1 MMQLT
6 ACAVSV
12 PVESV
17 PDAAPDSDSETED
30 NTQTANTT
38 EAGTVYSNDYFEI
51 TIPSDLADIARIDV
65 ESDTIGV
72 YDKASYEAGFGGFD
86 FSIWAAGAAND
97 FAGGPYI
104 KIGELSN
111 DEGKILDVIKGSPT
125 EVQWDYNVP
134 DMPADFKK
142 IDDASGK
149 IIDSIKGING
159 YTYTEGAGM
168 KGEDLYGE
176 IVDKYVKAVN
186 EGWDAAKYEEEDMS
200 PEFYGLTANATSNP
214 LDSIGVAYQ
223 DVNVDGIDEMFVG
236 LMDADEDFKGVAY
249 DIYTI
254 VDHKPTHVVTG
265 TARNR
270 YFDYENAF
278 ISREWSEGAGSNGV
292 DVYALMTNSTEMI
305 YQYGYKIDT
314 YENEEKPWFV
324 SYDGETYDNVT
335 EDEYNE
341 RANAE
346 SEYVRFDYTPI
357 SAIKGSVAASD
368 KTDGNAVDSKLPTY
382 EYPGPELFFTV
393 LYQYIIDEFS
403 PYYDKADVG
412 IPCPIIIAMDES
424 DRNDIKVWG
433 DFWYFNYD
441 LNGDIL
447 ENTSGGSY
455 PGLIHVKTTDEGY
468 EVTGFDA
475 VGDGSDFDPTAKKIF
490 GKYYDEFVKSNA
502 DTQGREKTRAQI
514 IANYVAANNLN
525 ITAYQDYGW
534 DPVTLP
540 KENIDN
546 FYSTLD

>member
-12 PVESV
+12 PVKSV

-30 NTQTANTT
+30 NAQTANTT
-38 EAGTVYSNDYFEI
+38 EEGTVYSNDYFEI

-86 FSIWAAGAAND
+86 FSIWAAGAAMD

-125 EVQWDYNVP
+125 EVQWDYNAP

-186 EGWDAAKYEEEDMS
+186 EGWDAAKYEEEGMS
-200 PEFYGLTANATSNP
+200 PEIFGCAVNAPGNP
-214 LDSIGVAYQ
+214 LDAIGVAYQ
-223 DVNVDGIDEMFVG
+223 DVNVDGIDEMFVVP
-236 LMDADEDFKGVAY
+236 LEAEKDFKGVAY
-249 DIYTI
+249 DIYTM
-254 VDHKPTHVVTG
+254 VDHKPANVVSG
-265 TARNR
+265 TSRNR

-278 ISREWSEGAGSNGV
+278 ISREWSGGAGCYGV

-305 YQYGYKIDT
+305 YQYGYKIDA
-314 YENEEKPWFV
+314 YENEEKPWFI
-324 SYDGETYDNVT
+324 SYDGKIYDNVT
-335 EDEYNE
+335 EEEYNE
-341 RANAE
+341 RANDE
-346 SEYVRFDYTPI
+346 KGKVNLEYKPLSEVSSMSTDE
-357 SAIKGSVAASD
+357 KGGKNHEA
-368 KTDGNAVDSKLPTY
+368 SKLPPY
-382 EYPGPELFFTV
+382 DYPGPELFFTV
-393 LYQYIIDEFS
+393 LYQYMIDEFGS
-403 PYYDKADVG
+403 NYDKADVG
-412 IPCPIIIAMDES
+412 IPCPIIIAMDEN
-424 DRNDIKVWG
+424 DRDDIKVWG

-490 GKYYDEFVKSNA
+490 GKYYDEFVKSSA
-502 DTQGREKTRAQI
+502 DTEGREKTRAQI